1 MNIEIKDYLEYKQE
15 EIIELYKSVGWT
27 NYTEHPERLEGGYK
41 NSLCVLAA
49 YEEERLVGIIRAVGD
64 GVTILFIQDI
74 LVMPQYQR
82 RGIGKRLINSII
94 EKYNSVYQIE
104 LLTDNAEKTIAFY
117 KSVGFTPAN
126 EIGAL
131 SFVRM

>member
-1 MNIEIKDYLEYKQE
+1 M
-15 EIIELYKSVGWT
+15 
-27 NYTEHPERLEGGYK
+27 
-41 NSLCVLAA
+41 
-49 YEEERLVGIIRAVGD
+49 
-64 GVTILFIQDI
+64 FIQDI

-82 RGIGKRLINSII
+82 RGIGKKLINSII

-104 LLTDNAEKTIAFY
+104 LLTDNTEKTIAFY

-126 EIGAL
+126 ELGAL

>member
-1 MNIEIKDYLEYKQE
+1 MDIEIRDYLEYKQE

-27 NYTEHPERLEGGYK
+27 NYTEHPERLEAGYK

-49 YEEERLVGIIRAVGD
+49 YEEDRLVGIIRAVGD
-64 GVTILFIQDI
+64 GATILFIQDI

-82 RGIGKRLINSII
+82 RGIGTRLIKSIMK
-94 EKYNSVYQIE
+94 KYDSVCQME
-104 LLTDNAEKTIAFY
+104 LLTDSTEKTIAFY
-117 KSVGFTPAN
+117 KSVGFVPAN

>member
-15 EIIELYKSVGWT
+15 EIIKLYKSVGWT
-27 NYTEHPERLEGGYK
+27 NYTEHPERLEVGYK

-49 YEEERLVGIIRAVGD
+49 YEEERLVGLIRAVGV

-82 RGIGKRLINSII
+82 RGIGKKLINSII

-104 LLTDNAEKTIAFY
+104 LLTDNTEKTIAFY

-126 EIGAL
+126 ELGAL